1 MKDLREQG
9 RTELLYKI
17 NQTVRHLG
25 DEMDELAE
33 RQRQLMDELELV
45 QTKHGRRMKE
55 RDMLLSTRD
64 ALYDEDGVW
73 K

>member
-33 RQRQLMDELELV
+33 RQRQLMNELELV
-45 QTKHGRRMKE
+45 QDKHNRRIKE
-55 RDMLLSTRD
+55 RDLLLSTRD

>member
-17 NQTVRHLG
+17 NQTVRHLQ
-25 DEMDELAE
+25 EEVEELGE

-45 QTKHGRRMKE
+45 QDKQNRRLKE
-55 RDMLLSTRD
+55 RDMLLNTRD